1 MMLIDT
7 DVLIWNLRGN
17 ERAREFLDAQPQLQ
31 LSAVTYMELVQ
42 GLRNKAEL
50 KALRQAMHYWE
61 ADIEPIS
68 EAVSSRA
75 MYLVEEYSLSHGLQL
90 ADALIAS
97 TAITIGETLVTANDK
112 HYRFIDNLEIEV
124 FRP

>member
-17 ERAREFLDAQPQLQ
+17 ERAQRFLDELAHFQ

-42 GLRNKAEL
+42 GLRNKSEL
-50 KALRQAMHYWE
+50 KALHQAMRYWG
-61 ADIEPIS
+61 ARIEPIS
-68 EAVSSRA
+68 EAISSRA
-75 MYLVEEYSLSHGLQL
+75 MYLVETFSLSHGLQM

-97 TAITIGETLVTANDK
+97 TAVTLGETLVTANDK
-112 HYRFIDNLEIEV
+112 HYRFIEDLEIEV